1 MLNRTGSEAKGEL
14 ISSGGAI
21 GLTLRER
28 SLDLV
33 SAL

>member
-1 MLNRTGSEAKGEL
+1 LNRLGSEAKGER

-21 GLTLRER
+21 GRTLRDR
-28 SLDLV
+28 GPDLV

>member
-1 MLNRTGSEAKGEL
+1 LKRLGSEARGER

-21 GLTLRER
+21 GRTLWDRGD
-28 SLDLV
+28 DLV